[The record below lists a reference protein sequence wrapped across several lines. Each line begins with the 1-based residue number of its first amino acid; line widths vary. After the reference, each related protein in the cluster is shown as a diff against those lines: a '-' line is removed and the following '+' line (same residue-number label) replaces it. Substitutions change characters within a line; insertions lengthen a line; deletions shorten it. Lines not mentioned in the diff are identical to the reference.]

1 VKGNQDFL
9 GYPGMCRD
17 IRKAEER
24 LETHGMTLTEL
35 FRAAIQLL
43 DMGASQEQLNRYA
56 FDCGN
61 GQAKPLEDYV

>member
-1 VKGNQDFL
+1 MEGRDDFR
-9 GYPGMCRD
+9 GYPGLCRD

-24 LETHGMTLTEL
+24 LKTHGMTLTEM
-35 FRAAIQLL
+35 FRDVIQLL

-61 GQAKPLEDYV
+61 GQARPLEDYV